1 MVRLQTRM
9 MAVLRGLVFACLRV
23 NASMSW
29 TPVLQ
34 RVSVAAQRLA
44 MLLCIEWS
52 CEVSCWGVG
61 ARMGLA
67 TSTPCM
73 SSPCGCRVELRW
85 RVHGRVGE
93 GVLEQLQDG
102 ECAFQET
109 ARDGRC
115 CRVPSRSQS
124 RASEQYGRW
133 SCVEAVT
140 RGCYP
145 VETIVELYIK
155 ATLGG
160 TTAVFMYP
168 QNSMG

>member
-1 MVRLQTRM
+1 M
-9 MAVLRGLVFACLRV
+9 
-23 NASMSW
+23 
-29 TPVLQ
+29 
-34 RVSVAAQRLA
+34 
-44 MLLCIEWS
+44 
-52 CEVSCWGVG
+52 
-61 ARMGLA
+61 
-67 TSTPCM
+67 
-73 SSPCGCRVELRW
+73 ELRW

-115 CRVPSRSQS
+115 CCVPSARSQS
-124 RASEQYGRW
+124 HASEQYGRW

-140 RGCYP
+140 RGYYP

-160 TTAVFMYP
+160 TTAMFMYL
-168 QNSMG
+168 QGSMGYGDGVVGVSWRGRVERVEMGCGLGGDGVRRGYKHMFFRDLATWRLGDLATWRLGEWATW

>member
-1 MVRLQTRM
+1 M
-9 MAVLRGLVFACLRV
+9 
-23 NASMSW
+23 
-29 TPVLQ
+29 
-34 RVSVAAQRLA
+34 
-44 MLLCIEWS
+44 
-52 CEVSCWGVG
+52 
-61 ARMGLA
+61 
-67 TSTPCM
+67 
-73 SSPCGCRVELRW
+73 
-85 RVHGRVGE
+85 HGRVGE

-115 CRVPSRSQS
+115 CCVPSARSQS
-124 RASEQYGRW
+124 HASEQYGRW

-160 TTAVFMYP
+160 TTAMFMYL
-168 QNSMG
+168 QGSMSYGDGVVGISWRGRVERVAMLWT